1 MRRLWVQL
9 LLTMILMALIFVGT
23 VFFSFQLNVR
33 EQIQALPSSV
43 RMFFR
48 DDGFPLSDS
57 SDFFS
62 MNGSSSGVLGL
73 DVSPSGA
80 AVSGSSTAFSVN
92 LQPDLPN
99 LVARDL
105 SKPRPSRVSDRAA
118 LSWPNFSTSRAG
130 PPSGPARHFGPRNFQ
145 NNLEQAF
152 LLSGALSVLVG
163 AALALLIV
171 RRVVRPI
178 EAVSRAARRLAA
190 GDLSARAAEG
200 NGPLAAVE
208 TQALSQNFNRMA
220 ESLEKLEGERKHMIA
235 DLAHELRTPLTIM
248 QSRVDAL
255 EDGVLPLTLEE
266 VSKLSTQT
274 QLLTRL
280 VEDLRTLSLADAG
293 RLSVRP
299 VRLELLSTLERDLDD
314 FAARFFEKRIRLEYP
329 KSSPVWVQADP
340 QRLSQ
345 VVCNLLENA
354 LRYTPEGGWARL
366 EVTTKGSEVTL
377 SLSDSGPGIAP
388 ENLPRI
394 FDRFYREREERSR
407 EGGGSGL
414 GLAIVK
420 TLLELMGGRVE
431 ARNVQGAGAQFRV
444 SLPTVKV

>member
-1 MRRLWVQL
+1 
-9 LLTMILMALIFVGT
+9 
-23 VFFSFQLNVR
+23 
-33 EQIQALPSSV
+33 
-43 RMFFR
+43 MFFR
-48 DDGFPLSDS
+48 DDGLPIGDPTDLFSSGPSGAQGLDISLSS
-57 SDFFS
+57 QTATP
-62 MNGSSSGVLGL
+62 SSSG
-73 DVSPSGA
+73 
-80 AVSGSSTAFSVN
+80 FSVN
-92 LQPDLPN
+92 LKPDLPSI
-99 LVARDL
+99 VTRDL
-105 SKPRPSRVSDRAA
+105 SKFRP
-118 LSWPNFSTSRAG
+118 P
-130 PPSGPARHFGPRNFQ
+130 RHFGPRNFQ

-152 LLSGALSVLVG
+152 LLSGALSILVG
-163 AALALLIV
+163 AVLALLIV

-178 EAVSRAARRLAA
+178 EAVSKAARRLAS
-190 GDLSARAAEG
+190 GDLSARAVEG